1 MVIVVAVFAD
11 VADVAGVA
19 EVAGAAD
26 VVDVVDVSAAT
37 VVATKPANGNRKSN
51 IMTEVC
57 YGEYDS
63 REGAC
68 IATTWLRD

>member
-11 VADVAGVA
+11 V
-19 EVAGAAD
+19 
-26 VVDVVDVSAAT
+26 VDVSATAG
-37 VVATKPANGNRKSN
+37 ATKPANGNRRSN

-68 IATTWLRD
+68 IATTWLGD